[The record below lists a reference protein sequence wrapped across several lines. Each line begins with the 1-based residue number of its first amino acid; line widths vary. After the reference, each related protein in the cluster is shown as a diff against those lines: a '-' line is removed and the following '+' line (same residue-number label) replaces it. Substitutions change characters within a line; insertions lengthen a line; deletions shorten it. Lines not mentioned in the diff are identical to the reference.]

1 MPLDWVVAFVYNDLQ
16 YYEHSFTL
24 QIPAREMAKL
34 VYNMR
39 QSRAAGAL
47 VTAVFCIRV
56 VEQCTMQREDWPE
69 HGPGKDRQGLEPSNI
84 KEN

>member
-1 MPLDWVVAFVYNDLQ
+1 MLII
-16 YYEHSFTL
+16 
-24 QIPAREMAKL
+24 QILGGKTVGL